1 MGVLTMSKT
10 VVITC
15 VDGCKSEYQD
25 QVYGVGKRLAN
36 LCYKTENCRCTVC
49 GKVQPVKPV
58 KK

>member
-1 MGVLTMSKT
+1 MSKT

-25 QVYGVGKRLAN
+25 KVYGVGKRLAN